1 MSEWDRPTRLYLI
14 RHGESAP
21 NITPIMGGMRGDS
34 GLTPVGVSQAERLRD
49 RLEATGEIAADV
61 LIASPLPRARQTAEI
76 IAQALRLPLLMDD
89 EVQEIRVGEADG
101 LHPDEARARYGW
113 NGTPDVYQPIAPGG
127 ESAGEFLLRVGRALT
142 RIVHQHAGKTVVII
156 CHGGVIDGS
165 LTCFMG
171 LSTLRGSPVHLHTQ
185 PTSITGWEHR
195 VAEEGRSPWWLL
207 GYNDALHL
215 RVLHSPG
222 SAWQNRADAPRT
234 GDARTAVLGTPE
246 DAGTE
251 NGL

>member
-1 MSEWDRPTRLYLI
+1 MWAIGWPLPCRRWIWRVTMGEGDRPTRLYLI

-21 NITPIMGGMRGDS
+21 NVTPIMGGMRGDS

-49 RLEATGEIAADV
+49 RLAATGEIAADV

-76 IAQALRLPLLMDD
+76 IAPALRLPLLMDD

-113 NGTPDVYQPIAPGG
+113 NGTPDIYQPIAPGG
-127 ESAGEFLLRVGRALT
+127 ESAGDFLLRVGRALT
-142 RIVHQHAGKTVVII
+142 RIIHQHAGQTVVIV

-171 LSTLRGSPVHLHTQ
+171 LSTLRGSPVRLRTQ
-185 PTSITGWEHR
+185 PTSITWWEHHGT
-195 VAEEGRSPWWLL
+195 EDGSPSWWLL
-207 GYNDALHL
+207 GYNDAGHL
-215 RVLHSPG
+215 R
-222 SAWQNRADAPRT
+222 A
-234 GDARTAVLGTPE
+234 ARGP
-246 DAGTE
+246 
-251 NGL
+251 